1 MSKTLPIIA
10 TVRGT
15 PEQRERLKECAKKLG
30 VSLNTFILASAL
42 TNVNAMQ
49 DVETGN
55 KSS

>member
-15 PEQRERLKECAKKLG
+15 PEQRALLKEYAKKCG